1 MSAPELPGPGKR
13 RSKKGC
19 LTCRTRRKKCDETH
33 DAQTGAC
40 QRCIQGAW
48 TCAWPDPSEGRPT
61 KRAREGSSEGASSER
76 GGAPAGP
83 STAAS
88 SYPVAS
94 TSSAPAA
101 TFPHFP
107 STAASSSS
115 PAANSHYAP
124 PPPQTFAHPGPPA
137 PPYFSLPV
145 PPAAPTSFAPPA
157 LGPPPSFDPPP
168 HPAPLPAFDASAF
181 PAIPPPGGSDTS
193 YAVPPFNLAAF
204 SPFADLS
211 HGLNGVD
218 DFFQTLDLE
227 IAGWD
232 SLPTATASAAPSP
245 AELPISSALAASEP
259 STLVDADDPDKID
272 SVDPTYNA
280 LNDAY
285 LSSLAKPL
293 RDVAVQRVYK
303 TSTSSELNRNAAMA
317 ICLLYRIR
325 AQQNQPKHD
334 GDPTEAAAHER
345 QLRAKADRYFQR
357 ALNHVH
363 QQTIPLGA
371 KLLALVDLYEHQFI
385 SVGAGAASFIRLLG
399 EHFITELGRP
409 LLDLSSVRDPETLLL
424 AIFGWHDVVR
434 CITSG
439 KRRVLFTY
447 TCLPGEPSA
456 ADSSVLVDDV
466 NSVVCELPVLL
477 GLPVGLMVCAA
488 AISNLSA
495 ERDALPDEV
504 VKAKAAAIETAI
516 RGWRPPALSAHDLAD
531 SAKFLERIST
541 GEMWRHAVIIYLYQS
556 VWAHGPLSHVI
567 LAALQQILHIGAR
580 VLATYEPSSSML
592 PAPPPP
598 TSAAAGT
605 GVDSTSTSSTAAAS
619 SAAAP
624 RPYPQAPLPT
634 AATTTA
640 FAESRS
646 TSTSDE
652 AAGAGSSS
660 SVSTST
666 MAHLFSPL
674 SRAIPFFL
682 AGTCALLPSERA
694 LCVRGLQACGPLK
707 GYVDD
712 VAALERVWALQN
724 DKGWL
729 RDWREVLEEEKLA
742 VAFM

>member
-33 DAQTGAC
+33 DDHTGAC

-61 KRAREGSSEGASSER
+61 KRSRAGSSEGPSSDR
-76 GGAPAGP
+76 AGP
-83 STAAS
+83 VAAAAAATS
-88 SYPVAS
+88 GYPFAS
-94 TSSAPAA
+94 TSSAPPAS
-101 TFPHFP
+101 FPHFP
-107 STAASSSS
+107 PAASSSS
-115 PAANSHYAP
+115 SPSTTAAHYP
-124 PPPQTFAHPGPPA
+124 PPAPSFTNGGPPA
-137 PPYFSLPV
+137 PHYFPLP
-145 PPAAPTSFAPPA
+145 PPTAAATSFAPPT
-157 LGPPPSFDPPP
+157 LGPPPPFDPPP
-168 HPAPLPAFDASAF
+168 PPAPLPAFDASAF
-181 PAIPPPGGSDTS
+181 PAIPPAGDPAGSF
-193 YAVPPFNLAAF
+193 AVPSFNLAAF

-232 SLPTATASAAPSP
+232 SLPTATASAEPSP
-245 AELPISSALAASEP
+245 AEHPISSALAAAHP
-259 STLVDADDPDKID
+259 STLGDADEID

-363 QQTIPLGA
+363 QHTIPLGA
-371 KLLALVDLYEHQFI
+371 KLLAIVDLYEHQFI

-399 EHFITELGRP
+399 EHFIQDGLGRP
-409 LLDLSSVRDPETLLL
+409 LLDLSAVRDPETLLL

-456 ADSSVLVDDV
+456 ANPSVLVDDV

-488 AISNLSA
+488 AIANLSA
-495 ERDALPDEV
+495 ERDALPEEV

-556 VWAHGPLSHVI
+556 VFAHGPVSHVI

-580 VLATYEPSSSML
+580 VLATYEPSPSML
-592 PAPPPP
+592 PAPTTTTT
-598 TSAAAGT
+598 TSAVPGSAVDGASTAATAAAG
-605 GVDSTSTSSTAAAS
+605 
-619 SAAAP
+619 SAPAP
-624 RPYPQAPLPT
+624 RPYPPAPLPT

-646 TSTSDE
+646 TSDE

-660 SVSTST
+660 VSAST

-694 LCVRGLQACGPLK
+694 LCVRGLQACGQLK

-724 DKGWL
+724 EKGWL

>member
-33 DAQTGAC
+33 DDHTGAC

-48 TCAWPDPSEGRPT
+48 TCSWPDPAEGRPP
-61 KRAREGSSEGASSER
+61 KRSRAASSEGPSSDR
-76 GGAPAGP
+76 GAPVAGP
-83 STAAS
+83 SAS
-88 SYPVAS
+88 TSTYPVAS
-94 TSSAPAA
+94 SSSAPPAS
-101 TFPHFP
+101 FPHLP
-107 STAASSSS
+107 PTSASSSS
-115 PAANSHYAP
+115 PSTAAAHY
-124 PPPQTFAHPGPPA
+124 PPPQPSFVNAGPPA
-137 PPYFSLPV
+137 PHYFSLP
-145 PPAAPTSFAPPA
+145 PTTAAATSFASPA
-157 LGPPPSFDPPP
+157 LGPPRPFDPAPP
-168 HPAPLPAFDASAF
+168 PVPLPAFGAAAF
-181 PAIPPPGGSDTS
+181 PAIPPPGDSNAS
-193 YAVPPFNLAAF
+193 YALPSFHLAAF

-232 SLPTATASAAPSP
+232 SLPTATASAEPSP
-245 AELPISSALAASEP
+245 AEHPISSALAASDP
-259 STLVDADDPDKID
+259 STLGDVDDPDKID

-456 ADSSVLVDDV
+456 ANPSVLVDDV

-488 AISNLSA
+488 AIANLSA
-495 ERDALPDEV
+495 ERDALPEEV

-556 VWAHGPLSHVI
+556 VFAHGPVSHVV

-580 VLATYEPSSSML
+580 VLATYEPSPSML
-592 PAPPPP
+592 PAPSATVEPGPAVDG
-598 TSAAAGT
+598 TSSAAAAT
-605 GVDSTSTSSTAAAS
+605 G

-646 TSTSDE
+646 TSDE
-652 AAGAGSSS
+652 AVGAGSSS
-660 SVSTST
+660 VSAST

-724 DKGWL
+724 EKGWL